1 MKHLESAFKG
11 KNSLWRYAVLIFA
24 VFLAANS
31 VGAIPM
37 IVGFAIKTVSDPD
50 AVNRL
55 ASNPNDLGQLGF
67 DANITLVMLLFP
79 FLAGLIGYILLIKP
93 LNNRTFIGTI
103 NGNSS
108 IRWKRIIV
116 SGLVW
121 VIFSAVYL
129 FAYKGIDPANFRINN
144 TSVTLLY
151 LIIISLLL
159 IPFQASLEEVI
170 FRGYLMQGFAILFRN
185 RWLPVI
191 ITSLLFGV
199 LHAWNPEIEE
209 YGFLTMMPQ
218 YIMFGLLFGVITI
231 IDDGAEIAIGAH
243 MANNIFLSIMV
254 TNSSSVFQT
263 PAVFEQM
270 KIDPWVEFAALAVTA
285 VVYFLV
291 MKMIYKWDNL
301 PILFKRVQPAAANV
315 HIE

>member
-1 MKHLESAFKG
+1 MKHLESAFEG

-37 IVGFAIKTVSDPD
+37 IVGFALKTVSDPD

-55 ASNPNDLGQLGF
+55 ASNPNDLSQLGF

-79 FLAGLIGYILLIKP
+79 FLAGLIGYMLLIKP
-93 LNNRTFIGTI
+93 LNNRTLIGTI

-116 SGLVW
+116 SALVW

-129 FAYKGIDPANFRINN
+129 FAYKGIDPTNFRINN

-191 ITSLLFGV
+191 ITSLLFAV

-285 VVYFLV
+285 VVFFLV

-301 PILFKRVQPAAANV
+301 QILFKKVQPATDSV